1 MPAEEFEPSPGG
13 LTSPVPFDTLWS
25 EGIVIES
32 IVLVIVNTI
41 IVGLRFL
48 SRRMSSQNYGWD
60 DWTIVI
66 GLVRNMKLRLRIRP
80 PPV

>member
-32 IVLVIVNTI
+32 IVLVIVNSL

-48 SRRMSSQNYGWD
+48 SRRMSSQSYGWD

-66 GLVRNMKLRLRIRP
+66 GLVRGTNLALGIR
-80 PPV
+80 